1 MEATDRGLAAHLAAE
16 LPPAVRRVAAWTA
29 AERADA
35 AERCADVIASG
46 GDALWARDRASRDG
60 GRRAGELHDGLVTG
74 LAVLAHRHGGV
85 RFAGMEWDAALPGCA
100 AALLPGTWSVPAPT
114 ISREDR
120 GAVFTPREIA
130 DDVVSNA
137 LGVLVAD
144 RQASGALEIESLRVA
159 DIACGSGAFLVA
171 AARYLADVLVSAWK
185 DDPEDQ
191 AATLGRYGTTEPAA
205 AARAFVIEHCI
216 YGVDVDPLSVELAG
230 VALQLLAPTHR
241 PPGGRLP
248 GLRVGDALVG
258 GAPDAPRPRLTSP
271 SAARPLHWSQAFP
284 DVFSVEPGAIPGFA
298 AIVGNPPFLGANKL
312 AGALGEA
319 YREHLVHAVADR
331 QRGRADLA
339 VYFWLRAHQLV
350 HRYGVV
356 ALVAPVNLLR
366 GTNARVGRDHL
377 ARRNWRTYREILN
390 LKWPTTTAAIA
401 CCLVWTH
408 FLADPQEP
416 FRNVPE
422 RW

>member
-100 AALLPGTWSVPAPT
+100 AALLPGAWSVPAPT

-159 DIACGSGAFLVA
+159 VSPAVVA
-171 AARYLADVLVSAWK
+171 PSWSRPRATSATSWLAPGRTIRRTRPPPSAGTAPPSPRPPHGPSSSSTASTASTSTRCRSSSPASRCSCCPDPPAAR
-185 DDPEDQ
+185 
-191 AATLGRYGTTEPAA
+191 RPASRP
-205 AARAFVIEHCI
+205 ARRRCA
-216 YGVDVDPLSVELAG
+216 
-230 VALQLLAPTHR
+230 
-241 PPGGRLP
+241 
-248 GLRVGDALVG
+248 
-258 GAPDAPRPRLTSP
+258 
-271 SAARPLHWSQAFP
+271 
-284 DVFSVEPGAIPGFA
+284 
-298 AIVGNPPFLGANKL
+298 
-312 AGALGEA
+312 
-319 YREHLVHAVADR
+319 
-331 QRGRADLA
+331 RGR
-339 VYFWLRAHQLV
+339 RA
-350 HRYGVV
+350 
-356 ALVAPVNLLR
+356 
-366 GTNARVGRDHL
+366 
-377 ARRNWRTYREILN
+377 
-390 LKWPTTTAAIA
+390 
-401 CCLVWTH
+401 
-408 FLADPQEP
+408 
-416 FRNVPE
+416 
-422 RW
+422 